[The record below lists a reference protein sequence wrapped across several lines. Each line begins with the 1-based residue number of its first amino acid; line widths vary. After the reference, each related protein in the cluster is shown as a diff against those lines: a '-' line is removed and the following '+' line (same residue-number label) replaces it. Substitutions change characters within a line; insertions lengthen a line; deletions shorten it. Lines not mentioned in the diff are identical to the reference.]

1 MGKIKSYLNKGSHK
15 AWTIGVVVIL
25 VVLLFGHHIYTN
37 GGLFT
42 PKTQSFPEQL
52 SKNKGTHVWFFTD
65 DGKAKDSIIDYI
77 MVTKYLA
84 IISPWVRFLKCLMR
98 KSLN

>member
-42 PKTQSFPEQL
+42 PKSTEFPRTIE
-52 SKNKGTHVWFFTD
+52 
-65 DGKAKDSIIDYI
+65 
-77 MVTKYLA
+77 
-84 IISPWVRFLKCLMR
+84 
-98 KSLN
+98 